1 MKKFVGDFLHRGFV
15 ACGFGPIA
23 WAIVMYILS
32 KNNDT
37 VQTIPATEAVLS
49 ILTSSLLAFVAGGI
63 NAIYKI
69 ERIPLVLA
77 IFIHAVVL
85 YIDYIVIYL
94 VNGWIEA
101 EITILTVFTICFFS
115 GFAIIWAIIYFTTKK
130 STDRLNKKL
139 VEQQKES
146 KESIKES

>member
-1 MKKFVGDFLHRGFV
+1 MRKFVGEFIQRGFV
-15 ACGFGPIA
+15 SCGFGPIV
-23 WAIVMYILS
+23 WAIVIYILS
-32 KNNDT
+32 QKNDI
-37 VQTIPATEAVLS
+37 VQTIPAMEAVLS

-77 IFIHAVVL
+77 IFIHAVIL

-94 VNGWIEA
+94 VNDWIEV

-115 GFAIIWAIIYFTTKK
+115 GFAIIWAIIYFHTKK

-139 VEQQKES
+139 VEHQNKS
-146 KESIKES
+146 KESINE

>member
-1 MKKFVGDFLHRGFV
+1 MRKFVGEFIHRGFV
-15 ACGFGPIA
+15 ACGFGPIV
-23 WAIVMYILS
+23 WAIVIYILS
-32 KNNDT
+32 QKNDI
-37 VQTIPATEAVLS
+37 VQTIPAMDAVLC

-77 IFIHAVVL
+77 IFIHAVIL

-115 GFAIIWAIIYFTTKK
+115 GFAIIWAIIYLYTKK

-139 VEQQKES
+139 LEHQKKS
-146 KESIKES
+146 KKSISE

>member
-1 MKKFVGDFLHRGFV
+1 MRKFVGEFIHRGFV
-15 ACGFGPIA
+15 ACGFGPIV
-23 WAIVMYILS
+23 WAIAIYILS
-32 KNNDT
+32 QKNDI
-37 VQTIPATEAVLS
+37 VQTIPAMEAVLG

-69 ERIPLVLA
+69 ERIQLVLA
-77 IFIHAVVL
+77 IFIHAVIL

-115 GFAIIWAIIYFTTKK
+115 GFAIIWAIIYFYTKK

-139 VEQQKES
+139 VEHQKKS
-146 KESIKES
+146 KESINE